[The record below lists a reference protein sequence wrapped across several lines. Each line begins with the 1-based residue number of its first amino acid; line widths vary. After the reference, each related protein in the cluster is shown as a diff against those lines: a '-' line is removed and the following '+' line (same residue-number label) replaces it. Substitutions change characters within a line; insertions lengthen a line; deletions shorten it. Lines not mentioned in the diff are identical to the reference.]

1 MVKLVALLKRKEG
14 LTREAFAEWWITH
27 HAPIAKQLPGL
38 RGYRINLTMP
48 SEDEPMFDGT
58 AELWFDSVEAMEA
71 AFASPIGVKA
81 GEDADAHTRLR
92 VHLYT
97 EENIIV

>member
-1 MVKLVALLKRKEG
+1 MVKLVALLKRKDG
-14 LTREAFAEWWITH
+14 MTREAFANWWLH
-27 HAPIAKQLPGL
+27 EHAPLARQLPGL

-48 SEDEPMFDGT
+48 SDEEPMFDGT

-71 AFASPIGVKA
+71 AFASPLGVRA
-81 GEDADAHTRLR
+81 GEDADAHTKTR

-97 EENIIV
+97 HENVIV

>member
-14 LTREAFAEWWITH
+14 LSREAFAKWWITD

-48 SEDEPMFDGT
+48 SEEEPMFDGT

-71 AFASPIGVKA
+71 AFSSPIGVRA